1 MPCLNKFYSRI
12 FLPKNYLSLLERF
25 LSSSGSNLSHV
36 VYPYTAN
43 ALLNCPEVTRLPGL
57 KIGGIR
63 WLELNWVSMF
73 ALWFV
78 DFERRQIIAIF
89 IFNVMKEIAFIFDT
103 LVITALSS

>member
-12 FLPKNYLSLLERF
+12 FLPKNYLSLLDRF

-43 ALLNCPEVTRLPGL
+43 ALLNCPDVTRFPGL
-57 KIGGIR
+57 KIGGMR

-78 DFERRQIIAIF
+78 DFERRQIIAF
-89 IFNVMKEIAFIFDT
+89 FMLNVMKEIASVFETLFDHIFE
-103 LVITALSS
+103 